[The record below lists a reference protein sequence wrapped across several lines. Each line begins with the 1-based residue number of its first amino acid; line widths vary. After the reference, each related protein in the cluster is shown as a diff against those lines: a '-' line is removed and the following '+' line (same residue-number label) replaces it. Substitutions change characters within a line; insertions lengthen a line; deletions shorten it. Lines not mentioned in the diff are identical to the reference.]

1 MIQTTL
7 IPIRKR
13 SACASATLIN
23 YGPGYNHALFIFEA
37 QKHPFFQLDIFDKDE
52 KREFLV
58 ALRPSQ
64 IPDKLQKNRNK
75 VKVIID
81 CLDHLELVVETLVN
95 AFPKSKIT
103 LCIPFKDAL
112 RVVKDYPQAKTFTQ
126 RRIGISFKKKHYFN
140 ACLMI

>member
-1 MIQTTL
+1 MIQTAL

-13 SACASATLIN
+13 SVCASVTLID
-23 YGPGYNHALFIFEA
+23 YEPRCNHALFIFET
-37 QKHPFFQLDIFDKDE
+37 QEHQFFQPDTFDKNE

-58 ALRPSQ
+58 ALEPNQ
-64 IPDKLQKNRNK
+64 IPDKLQENRNK

-81 CLDHLELVVETLVN
+81 CLDHLELVVEALVN
-95 AFPKSKIT
+95 AFPESKIT

-126 RRIGISFKKKHYFN
+126 RRIGISF
-140 ACLMI
+140 

>member
-1 MIQTTL
+1 MIQTAL

-13 SACASATLIN
+13 SICASVTLID
-23 YGPGYNHALFIFEA
+23 YDLGCNHALFIFEA
-37 QKHPFFQLDIFDKDE
+37 QEHPFCQLDIFDKDE

-64 IPDKLQKNRNK
+64 IPDKLQENRNK

-81 CLDHLELVVETLVN
+81 CLDHLELVVEALVN
-95 AFPKSKIT
+95 AFPKSKTT

-112 RVVKDYPQAKTFTQ
+112 RVVKDYPQVKTLTQ
-126 RRIGISFKKKHYFN
+126 RRIGISF
-140 ACLMI
+140 